1 MRDFAGK
8 VAVVTGAASGIGRGL
23 AERFARE
30 GMQVVLADVQAD
42 ALDATVGELQA
53 QHLDVI
59 GVQADVSRLDQVEA
73 LRDRALERYGKV
85 HVLCNNAGVAA
96 DWGAA
101 IWETTAN
108 EWEWT
113 LGVNLYGVIHGVRAF
128 VPLMIAQGE
137 EGHVVNTSS
146 IHGFSTGPGSPTYA
160 ASKHAITRITEGLFY
175 DLAAR
180 DSRVNCSL
188 LCPADVATDLD
199 LAARNRPA
207 AFQDQLP
214 PEREAE
220 IDRLSRHRYD
230 RHQAEGISPAAVAS
244 VVVDGIRDERFYLLT
259 HAEPILSRVRLR
271 MEAIL
276 AGANP
281 PPIP

>member
-1 MRDFAGK
+1 MRDFAGR

-53 QHLDVI
+53 QDLDVI
-59 GVQADVSRLDQVEA
+59 GVQVDVSRPDQVEA

-96 DWGAA
+96 DWGTTV
-101 IWETTAN
+101 WETTAN
-108 EWEWT
+108 DWYWT
-113 LGVNLYGVIHGVRAF
+113 LGVNLYGVMHGVRTF
-128 VPLMIAQGE
+128 VPLMIEQGE

-146 IHGFSTGPGSPTYA
+146 VHGLYATRGAPTYA
-160 ASKHAITRITEGLFY
+160 ASKYAVTRITEGLFY

-180 DSRVNCSL
+180 DSRVKCSL
-188 LCPADVATDLD
+188 LCPGEVATDLD

-207 AFQDQLP
+207 EFHDQLSP
-214 PEREAE
+214 AREAE

-230 RHQAEGISPAAVAS
+230 RHQVEGISPAAVAGL
-244 VVVDGIRDERFYLLT
+244 VVDGIREERFYLLT
-259 HAEPILSRVRLR
+259 HPEMILSRVRLR

>member
-1 MRDFAGK
+1 MVYFA
-8 VAVVTGAASGIGRGL
+8 TFAATR
-23 AERFARE
+23 
-30 GMQVVLADVQAD
+30 Q
-42 ALDATVGELQA
+42 
-53 QHLDVI
+53 
-59 GVQADVSRLDQVEA
+59 
-73 LRDRALERYGKV
+73 
-85 HVLCNNAGVAA
+85 
-96 DWGAA
+96 
-101 IWETTAN
+101 
-108 EWEWT
+108 
-113 LGVNLYGVIHGVRAF
+113 
-128 VPLMIAQGE
+128 QGQL
-137 EGHVVNTSS
+137 
-146 IHGFSTGPGSPTYA
+146 TY
-160 ASKHAITRITEGLFY
+160 RPPMP
-175 DLAAR
+175 R
-180 DSRVNCSL
+180 QPC
-188 LCPADVATDLD
+188 VATDLD

>member
-53 QHLDVI
+53 QDLEVT
-59 GVQADVSRLDQVEA
+59 GVPVDVSRLEQVEA

-96 DWGAA
+96 DWGTTV
-101 IWETTAN
+101 WETTTN
-108 EWEWT
+108 DWNWT

-128 VPLMIAQGE
+128 VPLMIEQGE

-146 IHGFSTGPGSPTYA
+146 VHGLYTGRGVPTYA
-160 ASKHAITRITEGLFY
+160 ASKYAVTRITEGLFY

-180 DSRVNCSL
+180 GGRVNCSL

-207 AFQDQLP
+207 ALRDQLP

-220 IDRLSRHRYD
+220 MDRLSRHRYD

-244 VVVDGIRDERFYLLT
+244 LVVDGIRAERFYLLT
-259 HAEPILSRVRLR
+259 HPELMLSRVRLR

-276 AGANP
+276 AGTNP
-281 PPIP
+281 PPLP